1 MFMLN
6 EIPPTFLSLMSKFSN
21 GKKARKLVHCH
32 LLVGVETALA
42 FTLSQHPSLDL
53 EAIATSNGDIGHFIP
68 FVKDPDVVLTA
79 RLEINSEAYDST

>member
-1 MFMLN
+1 MLN

-42 FTLSQHPSLDL
+42 FTLSQYPSLDL
-53 EAIATSNGDIGHFIP
+53 EAIATFNGDIGHFIP
-68 FVKDPDVVLTA
+68 LVKDPAAIIST
-79 RLEINSEAYDST
+79 RLEIHSEAYDST